1 MGEAQVSTA
10 EEGRALFPRV
20 RLWIP
25 GIGVDSAEGV
35 DCVLGL
41 ECELEGV
48 GTVEFCVEG
57 VDYVLDLELLECE
70 LGCVKFGFSLM

>member
-1 MGEAQVSTA
+1 MSTA
-10 EEGRALFPRV
+10 EEGRVLFPRV

-48 GTVEFCVEG
+48 GTAVYSLEG
-57 VDYVLDLELLECE
+57 VDYVL
-70 LGCVKFGFSLM
+70 VFGVQVVGV